1 MRTES
6 RASLALLLA
15 VCGLACSSAKAQ
27 DIIAGPFSRGSSQYY
42 LTSLTSWASAEAL
55 AVSMGGHLVTIETQ
69 AENDWLGT
77 TFQPLL
83 TTYTGGPWIG
93 LHGGGG
99 ASGTWS
105 WVSGS
110 SSTFRFWDADEPNN
124 LCGNETVVHFHW
136 GAGSAWND
144 IADDPND
151 QCASG
156 TLPLNGIIETACTT
170 NSTVNWTNA
179 QGGSWDVESNWDPEG
194 RPDSSVIA
202 TFSLDEQYIVTLPV
216 DREIAGVV
224 VNAGFVYFSF
234 GTSQLGP
241 PSAGCRPDF
250 TLVTSPDISSSSNLM
265 VTGGWLTSD
274 GLTSIAAGESSSS
287 NLGVLAGGKM
297 DATRDLLL
305 GRGND
310 STATLLLEDG
320 ELRFSSNL
328 SVGAGTR
335 ATGTITINNDGMLT
349 GPRSSTRVYLGDA
362 QGDGNVTT
370 GIVNLNAGGL
380 LRTGELVLGRRP
392 ATSGRLYLNGGL
404 LQVDSLVISDEGA
417 GLLDWTGGTIESLR
431 SLIIAK
437 GSGSE
442 GQLNLDGAGRSL
454 VFTGAG
460 GVAHIAVGDQGHGTL
475 RVENGADISLAA
487 GELQALEI
495 GAHPSARGHVL
506 VDGAESSIYGSA
518 DASTD
523 SSILVVG
530 NAFGIDGTLVVDNG
544 GIVTFGHVLC
554 GSNIGAPGGGIIV
567 RNYSYLTSRGLGD
580 AFSTPAT
587 GLRVG
592 NAEGTAFMR
601 VLLGGTVTANSA
613 IFMGT
618 DDSGPVVTVENADSV
633 LDVKETLYL
642 VDYGGT
648 TAVPEL
654 KVRGGG
660 LLKTH
665 DAYIGT
671 GMGSASS
678 SGIVTLEGPGIV
690 WESSGTINV
699 GDPTDVNAVG
709 TLNLV
714 NNAEV
719 QTHWFHPG
727 ATTHITGGATGN
739 PLIHVGSN
747 RANADI
753 TCDTLLMS
761 PQTDL
766 GALNLTMGVG
776 AGIGGNG
783 TWPGDFTA
791 SFGGE
796 VVAEQAV
803 CLFYEG
809 SGFVSDFTIAG
820 SLSMDASASVQAAC
834 GYLFDQTYGEYHQP
848 IHSRLVVQGTAA
860 IDGTLRIG
868 QWNRDLIAFGN
879 PFGAA
884 ALTIGSTYEVLSASS
899 IVGTFDELVLAP
911 DFVSNRAHLTY
922 EPNRVLVTIDPPV
935 CNPAITDQ
943 PVGGQT
949 SPGGTMTITTGAT
962 TEFGDLEYRW
972 EWLNVANDNAWQ
984 EVTDGMSNSVLSAAV
999 VSPGTIQVTV
1009 DPAYFYHGFPLPNE
1023 LRLRCFV
1030 HALKCNEWLQ
1040 SANVVLIVCGADV
1053 NHDGFVNGDDYDSFA
1068 EGFESADPSADFNRD
1083 GFVNGDDYDAFAEHF
1098 EVGC

>member
-506 VDGAESSIYGSA
+506 VNGAESSVFGSA
-518 DASTD
+518 N
-523 SSILVVG
+523 SSNDTSSLVVG
-530 NAFGIDGTLVVDNG
+530 NAFGTDGTLLIDNG
-544 GIVTFGHVLC
+544 ASVTFGNVLC
-554 GSNIGAPGGGIIV
+554 GSSITAPGGGGIIV
-567 RNYSYLTSRGLGD
+567 RNYSSLTSRGLGD
-580 AFSTPAT
+580 AFETPST

-592 NAEGTAFMR
+592 NPAGTASMQ
-601 VLLGGTVTANSA
+601 VKLGGVVNAHSA
-613 IFMGT
+613 IFAGT
-618 DDSGPVVTVENADSV
+618 YGTEPVVTVENADS
-633 LDVKETLYL
+633 TLN
-642 VDYGGT
+642 VDGALYMVSFGGPN
-648 TAVPEL
+648 AGEL

-660 LLKTH
+660 RLNTG
-665 DAYIGT
+665 DATIGT
-671 GMGSASS
+671 GVGGVSN
-678 SGIVTLEGPGIV
+678 SGTVTLEGPGLV
-690 WESSGTINV
+690 WVNSGTINV
-699 GDPTDVNAVG
+699 GDPEDAGAVG

-719 QTHWFHPG
+719 QTHRFHPG
-727 ATTHITGGATGN
+727 ATAHITGGATGN
-739 PLIHVGSN
+739 PLIQVGSS

-753 TCDTLLMS
+753 SCDTLLMS

-803 CLFYEG
+803 PFPDPWADHSE
-809 SGFVSDFTIAG
+809 FTIAG
-820 SLSMDASASVQAAC
+820 SLTLDSTSTLDVAC
-834 GYLFDQTYGEYHQP
+834 GFLYDLDTDVSYSMS
-848 IHSRLVVQGTAA
+848 SRVNVQGTAA
-860 IDGTLRIG
+860 IDGTLRIQ
-868 QWNRDLIAFGN
+868 QWDLPGF
-879 PFGAA
+879 FDHMTSRYR
-884 ALTIGSTYEVLSASS
+884 TIGSTYEVLSAASV
-899 IVGTFDELVLAP
+899 VGTFDELVLAP

-922 EPNRVLVTIDPPV
+922 EPDRVLVTIDPPV
-935 CNPAITDQ
+935 CNPAITAQ

-949 SPGGTMTITTGAT
+949 SPGGTMTLTTGAT
-962 TEFGDLEYRW
+962 TEFGQLEYRW
-972 EWLNVANDNAWQ
+972 EWLNLANDSVWESLA
-984 EVTDGMSNSVLSAAV
+984 TDGTSNGVLSATV

-1009 DPAYFYHGFPLPNE
+1009 DPAYFYHGYPLPNE

-1030 HALKCNEWLQ
+1030 GALKCNEWLQ
-1040 SANVVLIVCGADV
+1040 SDNVVLIVCGADV

-1068 EGFESADPSADFNRD
+1068 EGFETGDPSADFNRD